1 MRLDYVPRSI
11 SFEIEKDSTT
21 FIAFENAV
29 DFEEVVF
36 DLRETILYGG
46 DKVRLW
52 DGGNIIDLHRS
63 GDIITSPFEM
73 NFDKREI
80 QKKALELFSSELRYC
95 GFDELLSDINQS
107 LLKMISET
115 EVMFDYT
122 LEYPEV
128 IAVNDVLK
136 GMGVRLREPEGAFM
150 ERMIEYVRCL
160 HRIAG
165 KSKFFVV
172 NCGVYL
178 RENDN
183 PVLGQLA
190 KDEKVEIIQVDGITN
205 KSCRVGNESNVVIID
220 NDSCELYI

>member
-1 MRLDYVPRSI
+1 MRLDYVPRSF

-29 DFEEVVF
+29 DFEDIMF
-36 DLRETILYGG
+36 DLRETVLYGG

-52 DGGNIIDLHRS
+52 DEGNIIDLHRS

-107 LLKMISET
+107 LLKMISEA
-115 EVMFDYT
+115 EVMFDFS
-122 LEYPEV
+122 LEYPEF
-128 IAVNDVLK
+128 ISANDVLK
-136 GMGVRLREPEGAFM
+136 GVGVRLRNPEGTFI
-150 ERMIEYVRCL
+150 ERLIEYVQSL
-160 HRIAG
+160 HRIGG
-165 KSKFFVV
+165 KSEFFLV
-172 NCGVYL
+172 NCSAYL
-178 RENDN
+178 REDGNH
-183 PVLGQLA
+183 VLGQLA
-190 KDEKVEIIQVDGITN
+190 KDEKVELIQIDRVAN
-205 KSCRVGNESNVVIID
+205 RSCGVGNESHVVIID

>member
-11 SFEIEKDSTT
+11 SFEIEKNSTT

-29 DFEEVVF
+29 DFEDVVF

-46 DKVRLW
+46 DKLRLW

-107 LLKMISET
+107 LLKMISEA
-115 EVMFDYT
+115 EVMFDFS
-122 LEYPEV
+122 LEYPEF
-128 IAVNDVLK
+128 ISANDVLK
-136 GMGVRLREPEGAFM
+136 GVGVRLRNPEGTFI
-150 ERMIEYVRCL
+150 ERLIEYVRCL

-172 NCGVYL
+172 NCGAYL

-190 KDEKVEIIQVDGITN
+190 KDEKVEIIQVDGIAN